1 MSEKTIFV
9 VDDYSVNLLIAEK
22 ALEEQYRV
30 ITLSAAEKMFAILG
44 KVTPDLILLDIE
56 MPKINGFE
64 ALKRL
69 KTDNAYSGIPVV
81 FMTATVDSAIE
92 ANAREAGA
100 AGILQKPFS
109 IFALRDFIGK
119 HIVAD

>member
-1 MSEKTIFV
+1 MSGKTIFV
-9 VDDYSVNLLIAEK
+9 VDDNSMNLSIAEK

-56 MPKINGFE
+56 MPEINGFE

-69 KTDNAYSGIPVV
+69 KTGNAYSGIPVV

-92 ANAREAGA
+92 AKARELGA

-109 IFALRDFIGK
+109 ISALRDFIGK